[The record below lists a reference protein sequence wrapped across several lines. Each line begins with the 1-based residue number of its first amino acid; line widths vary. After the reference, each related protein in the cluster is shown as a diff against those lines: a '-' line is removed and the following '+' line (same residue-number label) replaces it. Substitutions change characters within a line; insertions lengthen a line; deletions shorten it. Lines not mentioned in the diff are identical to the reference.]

1 MSRFQIRKR
10 LRGMFSGS
18 SKPKYQTYTVTYILP
33 DGSEQ
38 HVKAEEK
45 YNLLMA
51 SQSLPS
57 PISTGRRAGGTC
69 PDGKCAL
76 CRVEIE
82 DIAGLSPMDDYEKQS
97 LEDYVNG
104 TPHEGRAREP
114 GEPIKPNTRL
124 ACQVRI
130 IGDGGRVL
138 VPALVDFDSLR
149 GEENGTQYF
158 FAVFDLV

>member
-10 LRGMFSGS
+10 LKGFLGGS
-18 SKPKYQTYTVTYILP
+18 TKPKYQTYTVTYLLP
-33 DGSEQ
+33 DGTQQRVE
-38 HVKAEEK
+38 AEEK

-57 PISTGRRAGGTC
+57 PIGTGRRAGGTC

-82 DIAGLSPMDDYEKQS
+82 DTTGLSPMGEYEKQS
-97 LEDYVNG
+97 LDDYILG
-104 TPHEGRAREP
+104 TPHEGRERQP
-114 GEPIKPNTRL
+114 GKPSTPKTRL

-130 IGDGGRVL
+130 IGDGGVVR
-138 VPALVDFDSLR
+138 VPALVDFEALR
-149 GEENGTQYF
+149 GDEQGT
-158 FAVFDLV
+158 

>member
-10 LRGMFSGS
+10 LRGILSGS
-18 SKPKYQTYTVTYILP
+18 KKPKYQTYTVTYILP
-33 DGSEQ
+33 DGTEKR
-38 HVKAEEK
+38 VEAEER

-51 SQSLPS
+51 SESLPS

-82 DIAGLSPMDDYEKQS
+82 DMTGLSAMEDYEQNS
-97 LEDYVNG
+97 LDGYVKG
-104 TPHEGRAREP
+104 TPHEGRERKP
-114 GEPIKPNTRL
+114 GEPITPRTRL

-130 IGDGGRVL
+130 IGNGGRVL
-138 VPALVDFDSLR
+138 VPALVDFESLR
-149 GEENGTQYF
+149 GEENGT
-158 FAVFDLV
+158 